1 MATILVIED
10 NSSLCKL
17 YKMNL
22 EQDGYDVVIAQD
34 MMQSLWAFGTYH
46 PDVVVLG
53 IRMPTMDGLRA
64 MQRILGHDRNVRLV
78 INSGSASYS
87 NNFLN
92 WAADAYLLKSSD
104 TSELRSTIRNLLRER
119 REQAGSYGRGAALKL
134 PLRESAGSTPCAPF
148 EPST

>member
-10 NSSLCKL
+10 SSTLCKL
-17 YKMNL
+17 YKL
-22 EQDGYDVVIAQD
+22 DFEQDGYDVVIAQD

-53 IRMPTMDGLRA
+53 IRMPTMDGLEA
-64 MQRILGHDRNVRLV
+64 MQRVLGHDRNVRLV

-119 REQAGSYGRGAALKL
+119 QEQAGSRDRGAAWSS
-134 PLRESAGSTPCAPF
+134 PLSRSNRPVMNEC
-148 EPST
+148 